1 VVTGDVLE
9 SVMTYPAKSSEL
21 MMSSWV
27 VKATN
32 QSIGTSLTA
41 ITYDTNI
48 VEEIDPYGGGITVN
62 SASITLPAGGYYLQ
76 ASLNAYYGASSSHQF
91 NYAFYDGASQIG
103 YQGSLNT
110 WVVTTPTPLRD
121 QTARAFIS
129 VTSPTN
135 IEVKGSCT
143 SANIVMNTPA
153 YSYNT
158 MHLGRV
164 LIWRIA

>member
-1 VVTGDVLE
+1 
-9 SVMTYPAKSSEL
+9 MTYPAKSSEL
-21 MMSSWV
+21 LMSSWV
-27 VKATN
+27 VQTTIG
-32 QSIGTSLTA
+32 QSIGTALTA

-48 VEEIDPYGGGITVN
+48 VEEIDPYGSGITVN
-62 SASITLPAGGYYLQ
+62 SSSITLPAGDYYLQ
-76 ASLNAYYGASSSHQF
+76 ANLNTYYGASSSHRL

-103 YQGSLNT
+103 YQGSINT

-143 SANIVMNTPA
+143 SANITLNTNA
-153 YSYNT
+153 YSYNSY
-158 MHLGRV
+158 HRGRV

>member
-1 VVTGDVLE
+1 
-9 SVMTYPAKSSEL
+9 MTYPAKSSEL
-21 MMSSWV
+21 LMSNWV
-27 VKATN
+27 VQTTIG
-32 QSIGTSLTA
+32 QSIGTALTA
-41 ITYDTNI
+41 VTYDTT
-48 VEEIDPYGGGITVN
+48 VVAESDPYGSGITVN
-62 SASITLPAGGYYLQ
+62 SSSITLPAGDYYLQ
-76 ASLNAYYGASSSHQF
+76 ASLNTYYGASSTHQF

-110 WVVTTPTPLRD
+110 WIVTAPTPLRD

-129 VTSPTN
+129 VTSPTD

-143 SANIVMNTPA
+143 SASIVINTNA

-158 MHLGRV
+158 IHLGRV

>member
-1 VVTGDVLE
+1 
-9 SVMTYPAKSSEL
+9 MTYPAKSSEL
-21 MMSSWV
+21 LMSSWV
-27 VKATN
+27 VKATG

-48 VEEIDPYGGGITVN
+48 VEEVDTYGSGITVN
-62 SASITLPAGGYYLQ
+62 NSSITLPAGDYYLQ
-76 ASLNAYYGASSSHQF
+76 ASLNAYYAGSSTHQF

-110 WVVTTPTPLRD
+110 WIVTTPTPLRD

-143 SANIVMNTPA
+143 SASITINTSA
-153 YSYNT
+153 YNYNT
-158 MHLGRV
+158 SHLGRV